1 MSFLYN
7 YMVMSKILI
16 VDDVPGWVR
25 FHQNN
30 IEYLNLEDIE
40 IDTAYSAKEGL
51 AKIEANIDK
60 PYNIIFTDLQ
70 MESDFLPKLAGEW
83 FIEQIKTY
91 SKYYKDTKIAIISAS
106 PVIERIAKNYGVEF
120 ISKIDLRNSDA
131 NIYKKFLE

>member
-1 MSFLYN
+1 MK
-7 YMVMSKILI
+7 KILI
-16 VDDVPGWVR
+16 VDDVAGWVR

-51 AKIEANIDK
+51 AKVEANIDT

-91 SKYYKDTKIAIISAS
+91 SKYYKNTKIVIISAS
-106 PVIERIAKNYGVEF
+106 PRIERIAQNYGVDF

-131 NIYKKFLE
+131 NVYKKFLA